1 MTKHV
6 FSGLIDSRHR
16 RGIHAIITKVMAKS
30 EKYIFTLMP
39 IVDVAA
45 MILEHEIVDDFGGM
59 TNERSF
65 NEEGKAIASIS
76 TEVGTFKPGS
86 YQENIPFN
94 EKDLLMLR
102 KVGTVGDRGI
112 TNLTD
117 GELSQLSLT
126 AKKLSVRLDN
136 RLQFIGWKALIDGTY
151 EWLGKVKNFGIP
163 VTNTLSPAIAW
174 DQPSADPVFD
184 LLGWLN
190 EYDGLRKYKIK
201 EMVMNKSTA
210 SKTRKAILELNR
222 NDQGN
227 ANIRTASLDDLL
239 AYYAPELPAVKICE
253 DTYQEETV
261 VNGKVTASAA
271 KTFLANGIIL
281 LIPDFEG
288 TEFPAFGQI
297 QITENMNGPEATL
310 DRPAQGVYTFIDE
323 KGLENKS
330 NPHIKMISGFNGG
343 ANLMRPFDVWK
354 FDVLS

>member
-1 MTKHV
+1 MKHV

-16 RGIHAIITKVMAKS
+16 RGIHAIVTRIMAKS
-30 EKYIFTLMP
+30 DKFIYTLMP

-45 MILEHEIVDDFGGM
+45 QILEHEIVDDFGGM

-76 TEVGTFKPGS
+76 TEVGTFRPGS

-94 EKDLLMLR
+94 ERDLLMLR
-102 KVGTVGDRGI
+102 KVGTVGERGI

-117 GELSQLSLT
+117 GEVSQLSLT
-126 AKKLSVRLDN
+126 AQKLSVRLDN
-136 RLQFIGWKALIDGTY
+136 RLQYIGWKALLEGKY
-151 EWLGKVKNFGIP
+151 EWLGKVKLFGIP
-163 VTNTLSPAIAW
+163 ATNTLSPAIAW
-174 DQPSADPVFD
+174 DQPDADPIKD

-201 EMVMNKSTA
+201 QMVMNKTTA
-210 SKTRKAILELNR
+210 SKARKAIMALDR
-222 NDQGN
+222 NAQAN
-227 ANIRTASLDDLL
+227 NNIRSSSLQDLITF
-239 AYYAPELPAVKICE
+239 YAPELPEVFICE

-261 VNGKVTASAA
+261 VNGKVTASVAQ
-271 KTFLANGIIL
+271 TFLANGIIL

-288 TEFPAFGQI
+288 TQFPYFGQI
-297 QITENMNGPEATL
+297 QITENLNGADATV
-310 DRPAQGVYTFIDE
+310 DRPAQGVYTFVDE
-323 KGLENKS
+323 EGLKNKS